1 MLVRRRK
8 MNKKLIASLL
18 ALGLVFSPMTGAI
31 NETYATEA
39 PADQKLKDETKE
51 DVVSNKIEVIKGFS
65 EKYKNI
71 KNNPDYRLADT
82 STRDAFE
89 KAMLDA
95 ASYVENEEPASEEL
109 DKHISEVKSTKSN
122 LFTNAKENLDK
133 LKDSIIKSDK
143 IIANNTDSS
152 EN

>member
-1 MLVRRRK
+1 

-65 EKYKNI
+65 
-71 KNNPDYRLADT
+71 
-82 STRDAFE
+82 
-89 KAMLDA
+89 
-95 ASYVENEEPASEEL
+95 
-109 DKHISEVKSTKSN
+109 
-122 LFTNAKENLDK
+122 
-133 LKDSIIKSDK
+133 
-143 IIANNTDSS
+143 
-152 EN
+152 